1 MFHLGVMQRVRIPMR
16 LGGGNGGSRIRIPL
30 MLDKQR
36 VRPILLAGAIAG
48 FGGLALIGGA
58 RPAAAQYNP
67 YCSYP
72 NYDPYYCQVYGAYA
86 YDYPSYDYGYDYP
99 YGGGLAFGFGGGDRF
114 HGGFRGGGFHGGGF
128 HGGDFRGGDFHT
140 GGGGGMHA
148 GFGAGG
154 MGGGHGGGGGDG
166 GGGGGH

>member
-1 MFHLGVMQRVRIPMR
+1 
-16 LGGGNGGSRIRIPL
+16 

-58 RPAAAQYNP
+58 QPAAAQYNP

-72 NYDPYYCQVYGAYA
+72 NYDPYYCQVYGSYA

-99 YGGGLAFGFGGGDRF
+99 YGGGLAFGFGGGRSEE
-114 HGGFRGGGFHGGGF
+114 
-128 HGGDFRGGDFHT
+128 HT
-140 GGGGGMHA
+140 SELQSRV
-148 GFGAGG
+148 
-154 MGGGHGGGGGDG
+154 DLVCRLLLEKKKKQRNNLI
-166 GGGGGH
+166 